1 MIDAIMAAVITTV
14 TPELAPVDT
23 TTVVTEEDSPQWEC
37 RTMGN
42 LVCGPGNAQGVTPGD
57 YSDDTTTGVEI
68 S

>member
-1 MIDAIMAAVITTV
+1 MIDIIMAAVIATA
-14 TPELAPVDT
+14 TPQLAPVDT
-23 TTVVTEEDSPQWEC
+23 TTVVIEEDSSHWDC

-57 YSDDTTTGVEI
+57 YADDTTTGVGI